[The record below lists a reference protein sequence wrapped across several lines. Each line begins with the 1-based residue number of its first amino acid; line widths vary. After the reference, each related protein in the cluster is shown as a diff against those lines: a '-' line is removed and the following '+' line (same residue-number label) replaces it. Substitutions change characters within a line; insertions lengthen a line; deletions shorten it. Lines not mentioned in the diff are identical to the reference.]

1 MIDCRWKR
9 VNLQFENRHKRQ
21 QTKNNEEN
29 EITIKEIAE
38 QKNNLIKE
46 QYEEN

>member
-21 QTKNNEEN
+21 KQKITKEN

>member
-21 QTKNNEEN
+21 QTKNNVRKRDN
-29 EITIKEIAE
+29 NKRNSRK
-38 QKNNLIKE
+38 KNNLIKE

>member
-1 MIDCRWKR
+1 MIDCRWKH

-21 QTKNNEEN
+21 QTKNNERKRDN
-29 EITIKEIAE
+29 NKRNSRT
-38 QKNNLIKE
+38 KNNLIKE

>member
-21 QTKNNEEN
+21 QTKNNERKRKK
-29 EITIKEIAE
+29 TR
-38 QKNNLIKE
+38 
-46 QYEEN
+46 

>member
-21 QTKNNEEN
+21 QTKNNERKRDN
-29 EITIKEIAE
+29 NKRNNITKKTI
-38 QKNNLIKE
+38 
-46 QYEEN
+46 

>member
-9 VNLQFENRHKRQ
+9 VYLQIENRHKRQ
-21 QTKNNEEN
+21 QTKNNERKRDN
-29 EITIKEIAE
+29 KKRNNIT
-38 QKNNLIKE
+38 KNNLIKE

>member
-21 QTKNNEEN
+21 QTKSNERKRDNNKRN
-29 EITIKEIAE
+29 NRK
-38 QKNNLIKE
+38 KNNLIKE

>member
-9 VNLQFENRHKRQ
+9 VYLQFENRHKRNKRKT
-21 QTKNNEEN
+21 TKEN
-29 EITIKEIAE
+29 EITIKETAE

>member
-21 QTKNNEEN
+21 KQKITKEN

-38 QKNNLIKE
+38 QKKQFNKRTI
-46 QYEEN
+46 